1 MSFVHVRVCRMGG
14 HQKPTDQGTKSLLK
28 GVNKQSD
35 LVLLQGYINFV
46 CGASPIMKV
55 HFHMYALML

>member
-1 MSFVHVRVCRMGG
+1 MGG